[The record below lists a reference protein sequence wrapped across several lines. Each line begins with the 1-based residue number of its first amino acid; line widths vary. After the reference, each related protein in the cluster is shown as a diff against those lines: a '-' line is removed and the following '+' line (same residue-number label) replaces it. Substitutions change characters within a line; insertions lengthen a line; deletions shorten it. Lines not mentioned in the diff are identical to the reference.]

1 MGKLFTAS
9 SDGNKVNANY
19 NDECTYALSFSDE
32 AEAQLFVSELAET
45 QEDFITNGRDNAK
58 RKKAMFLNPEDCTVS
73 MNFDTKAS
81 AAKWVMKAKLSSA
94 AEATQFYKDLK
105 FAIYGPM
112 PSL

>member
-1 MGKLFTAS
+1 MGKMFTAS
-9 SDGNKVNANY
+9 SEGNKVIANY
-19 NDECTYALSFSDE
+19 NNECTYVLSFLDE
-32 AEAQLFVSELAET
+32 AEAQLFVSELVKT

-81 AAKWVMKAKLSSA
+81 AAEWVMKAKLSSVE
-94 AEATQFYKDLK
+94 EATQFYNDLK

-112 PSL
+112 PNL

>member
-9 SDGNKVNANY
+9 SDGNKVIANY
-19 NDECTYALSFSDE
+19 NNECTYALSFSDE

-94 AEATQFYKDLK
+94 AEATHIFATINYKN
-105 FAIYGPM
+105 
-112 PSL
+112 S

>member
-1 MGKLFTAS
+1 MYIQSDLENKPYKISKRNFLDDYAHYTSNEVDMTLSGKYLYKYPKFTI
-9 SDGNKVNANY
+9 DY
-19 NDECTYALSFSDE
+19 
-32 AEAQLFVSELAET
+32 
-45 QEDFITNGRDNAK
+45 
-58 RKKAMFLNPEDCTVS
+58 EDCTVS